1 MALCKQGTLHLLPL
15 PGFHRLDNSCGTEMN
30 VFNPEDDVL
39 KTSPHRN
46 KCTVTRQ
53 TVFLLQAY
61 PSSSR
66 DDSLV
71 LLAPVPKYF
80 QGQSSHV
87 LAGEEKQLMKMKAMY
102 FLQRTVM
109 RKAPTTPFHTMLYR
123 SKEKGKKRHNSGTM
137 HWKNQEIQ

>member
-39 KTSPHRN
+39 KTSPHCN

-87 LAGEEKQLMKMKAMY
+87 LAGGKTINENEGHVFFAKNCHEE
-102 FLQRTVM
+102 
-109 RKAPTTPFHTMLYR
+109 
-123 SKEKGKKRHNSGTM
+123 SSNNSISHNAL
-137 HWKNQEIQ
+137 